1 MTRKD
6 RPNSGWTRV
15 FIIVFLAL
23 SVFLLAVARSDLQDG
38 KKGRTL
44 GQEAVAPIAAIAS
57 VPIQSVEGF
66 FKGLSDRASV
76 YEDNKDLKA
85 ELAILRERQS
95 RYENLAMKVAR
106 YETIL
111 GVDTNTDIPLRKI
124 ATRAIGENDGPFV
137 RSLLIN
143 VGKNDDVAI
152 GNPVMSSDGMVGH
165 VINTGS
171 KSSRV
176 LMLSDLNSRIPVASA
191 RSGATAI
198 LAGDN
203 SMRPKLSF
211 ISERLEWKIGDQVI
225 TSGDDGSLPRGL
237 RIGDVIRVGEDE
249 LRVQLASLENPID
262 WLWVAPYAPIAAPPE
277 EDANEIEDQAAD
289 ETKTETQDDPS

>member
-6 RPNSGWTRV
+6 HPNSGWTRV

-143 VGKNDDVAI
+143 VGKNDDVAL

-165 VINTGS
+165 VINIGS

-262 WLWVAPYAPIAAPPE
+262 WLWVSPYAPIAAPSE

-289 ETKTETQDDPS
+289 ESKAETQDDPS

>member
-262 WLWVAPYAPIAAPPE
+262 WLWVSPYAPIAAPSE

-289 ETKTETQDDPS
+289 ESKAETQDDPS

>member
-23 SVFLLAVARSDLQDG
+23 SVFLVAVARSDLQDG

-143 VGKNDDVAI
+143 VGKNDDVAL

-165 VINTGS
+165 VINIGS

-225 TSGDDGSLPRGL
+225 TSGDDGALPRGL

-277 EDANEIEDQAAD
+277 EDANEIEGQAAD
-289 ETKTETQDDPS
+289 ETKAEVQDDPS

>member
-262 WLWVAPYAPIAAPPE
+262 WLWVSPYAPIAAPSE

-289 ETKTETQDDPS
+289 ESKAEIQDDPS

>member
-262 WLWVAPYAPIAAPPE
+262 WLWVSPYAPIAAPSE
-277 EDANEIEDQAAD
+277 EDANEIEDQSAD
-289 ETKTETQDDPS
+289 ETKTEIQDDPS

>member
-1 MTRKD
+1 
-6 RPNSGWTRV
+6 
-15 FIIVFLAL
+15 
-23 SVFLLAVARSDLQDG
+23 
-38 KKGRTL
+38 
-44 GQEAVAPIAAIAS
+44 
-57 VPIQSVEGF
+57 
-66 FKGLSDRASV
+66 
-76 YEDNKDLKA
+76 
-85 ELAILRERQS
+85 
-95 RYENLAMKVAR
+95 MKVAR

-262 WLWVAPYAPIAAPPE
+262 WLWVSPYAPIAAPSE

-289 ETKTETQDDPS
+289 ESKAEIQDDPS

>member
-23 SVFLLAVARSDLQDG
+23 SVFLVAVARSDLQDG

-262 WLWVAPYAPIAAPPE
+262 WLWVSPYAPIAAPSE

-289 ETKTETQDDPS
+289 ESKAETQDDPS

>member
-1 MTRKD
+1 M
-6 RPNSGWTRV
+6 
-15 FIIVFLAL
+15 
-23 SVFLLAVARSDLQDG
+23 
-38 KKGRTL
+38 
-44 GQEAVAPIAAIAS
+44 
-57 VPIQSVEGF
+57 
-66 FKGLSDRASV
+66 
-76 YEDNKDLKA
+76 
-85 ELAILRERQS
+85 RERQS

-165 VINTGS
+165 VINTGP

-203 SMRPKLSF
+203 SCL
-211 ISERLEWKIGDQVI
+211 LY
-225 TSGDDGSLPRGL
+225 TSPSPRDK
-237 RIGDVIRVGEDE
+237 RQSRM
-249 LRVQLASLENPID
+249 
-262 WLWVAPYAPIAAPPE
+262 
-277 EDANEIEDQAAD
+277 
-289 ETKTETQDDPS
+289 PSSA